1 MCLDAKSKTQM
12 VDGMATLMIDDDV
25 VFKVDEFAKKE
36 EISREDFV
44 NRAIR
49 LYMHEKLMD
58 EFNEHGRRLG
68 ITEEVI
74 AEEIKRGREE
84 RRLAS
89 A

>member
-1 MCLDAKSKTQM
+1 MCLDAKPKIQKG
-12 VDGMATLMIDDDV
+12 DGMATLMIDDDV
-25 VFKVDEFAKKE
+25 AFKVDEFAKKE
-36 EISREDFV
+36 DISREDFV

-58 EFNEHGRRLG
+58 ELNEHGRRLG

-74 AEEIKRGREE
+74 AEEIKRAREE
-84 RRLAS
+84 RRLAR